1 MQKNPYVDQ
10 PMSLTGQLSMAV
22 HDWEVHLAC
31 IISEDVGDVAA
42 LMAYDGQRMQI
53 TLTHPSWSEQ

>member
-31 IISEDVGDVAA
+31 IISIEC
-42 LMAYDGQRMQI
+42 
-53 TLTHPSWSEQ
+53 LTVCLIGVCSCLLSFCVNMSICP